1 MRKIVKDNK
10 NFEKDLK
17 TGAIVNRNTRLYNA
31 IKRRKEEKQKKEK
44 EVNDLK
50 GQVEILTSLVEKL
63 AKKID
68 K

>member
-10 NFEKDLK
+10 DFEKDLK
-17 TGAIVNRNTRLYNA
+17 TGAIVNRNIKLYNA
-31 IKRRKEEKQKKEK
+31 IKRRKEEKQKKEE

-50 GQVEILTSLVEKL
+50 SQVEILTSLVEKL

>member
-10 NFEKDLK
+10 DFEKDLK
-17 TGAIVNRNTRLYNA
+17 TGAIVNRNTKLYSA
-31 IKRRKEEKQKKEK
+31 IKRRKEEKLKKEK
-44 EVNDLK
+44 EVTDLK
-50 GQVEILTSLVEKL
+50 SQVEILTSLVEKL

>member
-10 NFEKDLK
+10 DFEKDLK
-17 TGAIVNRNTRLYNA
+17 TGAIVNRNTKLYNA
-31 IKRRKEEKQKKEK
+31 IKRRKEEKQKKEE

-50 GQVEILTSLVEKL
+50 SQVEILTSLVEKL